1 MLETKCLPHNAD
13 EREPNARNQM
23 LTTHPQDIK
32 LFRNPV
38 NFAASNGLVKKSA
51 I

>member
-1 MLETKCLPHNAD
+1 VSQMLETKCLPHNAG

-23 LTTHPQDIK
+23 LTTHPQ
-32 LFRNPV
+32 
-38 NFAASNGLVKKSA
+38 ASNSSE